1 MKMRWVII
9 TTMILFGIGGSCSPP
24 DPCHEGLGNIAGEV
38 VTCDT
43 SLDEPV
49 TTRTRAAGMTLS
61 TTTASVNESGTT
73 ATATLK
79 LADEPTSNVY
89 IDITSSDTGEVTVL
103 PSSVVFT
110 PSNWS
115 SAQTITMTGVDDG
128 TQDGDITST
137 IAIGIN
143 TNSTDDTYYDAVD
156 NKSITVTTADDD
168 VISFV
173 LNTTS
178 ATVTELGSTANF
190 NIQLGLQPTGNVVI
204 DLTASDTGEATVSPS
219 SFTFTTGNWNTA
231 QVATITGVYDTSVD
245 GNVASTITA
254 SINDGSSADEY
265 DPLADQTVSVSTT
278 DSGHTIGYT
287 VSKTTASVSE
297 TGSTETFTV
306 VLQSIP
312 TSNVVIDI
320 TDNDSTEIASSP
332 TSLTF
337 TNSDWN
343 TAQTVTI
350 TGQDDNIV
358 DGSKTALVTISVNDG
373 SSFDDYDP
381 LADQTIT
388 VTNSDSGDTAGVS
401 ISKTSSTVTEG
412 GSTDSFTFALLSEP
426 LANTTFSV
434 TSGDTTEVTVSP
446 SSLTF
451 TSGDWNTAQT
461 VTITPVQDNVRD
473 MDRWTEVTVGSVS
486 TVGGDYAS
494 QADTPVTVQINDSRT
509 GRMPDNKIATGR
521 QHSCGI
527 DNDTGN
533 VYCWGNDMCTA
544 ASDYGD
550 CDYDLSD
557 DTTVSTYG
565 SGPIVPHQP
574 DDSHL
579 GDNSTTSPVNTGVTA
594 TSVVSEGYTLCALSN
609 NRDNATCWGRYR
621 MSNHGDKN
629 SNQMWNLSWNAN
641 QIYGIDINFES
652 GCALLDNGTVACWGY
667 GRGGQI
673 GDGTRAYEKNIG
685 YPSISSTAV
694 QITSGQEHNCALL
707 STGAVQCWGKD
718 DQSQLGDNDAGGNA
732 GNCGSDACGLTPQ
745 NLDTTMTN
753 FIKIDAGVDHACGLL
768 DNGTVYCWGKNDVYQ
783 LGNTGSN
790 SDTPVLVSGLSGVND
805 IYIGGNQS
813 CALTDNRTTI
823 KCWGN
828 NYLGDGSST
837 DSGTPVTV
845 TKQNGLGS
853 ATRID
858 GVSSYQS
865 SICVYVD
872 KTEDIYCW
880 GANDDG
886 QLGIGDTTLR
896 TTMEKLGSPF

>member
-9 TTMILFGIGGSCSPP
+9 TTMILFGVGASCSPP
-24 DPCHEGLGNIAGEV
+24 DPCQEGLGNIAGEV
-38 VTCDT
+38 VVCDT
-43 SLDEPV
+43 SLDKTSVP
-49 TTRTRAAGMTLS
+49 RTRAAGMTLS
-61 TTTASVNESGTT
+61 ATTASVNESGTT
-73 ATATLK
+73 ATATLS

-89 IDITSSDTGEVTVL
+89 IDINSSDTSEVTVL
-103 PSSVVFT
+103 PSSMVFT

-115 SAQTITMTGVDDG
+115 STQTITMTGVDDG

-143 TNSTDDTYYDAVD
+143 TSSTDDTYYDAVD

-168 VISFV
+168 VISYV

-190 NIQLGLQPTGNVVI
+190 NIKLGLQPTGNVVI
-204 DLTASDTGEATVSPS
+204 DLTASDTTEATVSPS

-337 TNSDWN
+337 TNGNWN

-358 DGSKTALVTISVNDG
+358 DGSKTSLVTISVNDG

-388 VTNSDSGDTAGVS
+388 VTTADSGDSAGVS

-412 GSTDSFTFALLSEP
+412 NTDTFTVSLTSEP
-426 LANTTFSV
+426 IANTTFTVS
-434 TSGDTTEVTVSP
+434 SGDTTEVTISP
-446 SSLTF
+446 ASLTF
-451 TSGDWNTAQT
+451 TSGDWNTPQT
-461 VTITPVQDNVRD
+461 VTITGVQDNERD
-473 MDRWTEVTVGSVS
+473 MNRWTEVTVGSVS

-494 QADTPVTVQINDSRT
+494 QADTTVTVQVNDTRT
-509 GRMPDNKIATGR
+509 GRQPDQKIDMGKSHGCA
-521 QHSCGI
+521 I
-527 DNDTGN
+527 DKDTNN
-533 VYCWGNDMCTA
+533 VYCWGDDMCTT
-544 ASDYGD
+544 ASNYGF
-550 CDYDLSD
+550 CDYNLAD
-557 DTTVSTYG
+557 DVTQSTVG
-565 SGPIVPHQP
+565 SGQIIPQAA
-574 DDSHL
+574 DNSHM
-579 GDNSTTSPVNTGVTA
+579 GDNSTTTPVDVGITGI
-594 TSVVSEGYTLCALSN
+594 TSIHNSDYSACALHT
-609 NRDNATCWGRYR
+609 NRDNVTCWGRYR
-621 MSNHGDKN
+621 SNSYGTNN
-629 SNQMWNLSWNAN
+629 SNSIWNLTWTAN
-641 QIYGIDINFES
+641 QIAGIDMMFEG
-652 GCALLDNGTVACWGY
+652 GCAILDNGTVACWGY
-667 GRGGQI
+667 GRHGEI
-673 GDGTRAYEKNIG
+673 GDGSRAYDKTIG

-694 QITSGQEHNCALL
+694 DIASGTTHTCALL

-718 DQSQLGDNDAGGNA
+718 NLNQLGDADAGGNA
-732 GNCGSDACGLTPQ
+732 GVCDSNACSLTPV
-745 NLDTTMTN
+745 NLDGGITN
-753 FIKIDAGVDHACGLL
+753 FIKIDAGGSHTCGLL
-768 DNGTVYCWGKNDVYQ
+768 DNGTVYCWGANDSYQ
-783 LGNTGSN
+783 LGNTGAN
-790 SDTPVLVSGLSGVND
+790 SDTPVLVSGLTNVDD
-805 IYIGGNQS
+805 IFIGGARG
-813 CALTDNRTTI
+813 CALTDNRTI
-823 KCWGN
+823 MKCWGD
-828 NYLGDGSST
+828 NYLGDGSSGE
-837 DSGTPVTV
+837 SGTPVVV
-845 TKQNGLGS
+845 TKQNGLS
-853 ATRID
+853 ASTRID
-858 GVSSYQS
+858 EVAISNNTC
-865 SICVYVD
+865 IYVD
-872 KTEDIYCW
+872 ATEDVYCW
-880 GANDDG
+880 GGNTYG
-886 QLGIGDTTLR
+886 ELGTGDTTLR
-896 TTMEKLGSPF
+896 TTMEKVGSPF

>member
-9 TTMILFGIGGSCSPP
+9 TTMILFGVGASCSPP
-24 DPCHEGLGNIAGEV
+24 DPCQEGLGNIAGEV

-43 SLDEPV
+43 SLDTPT

-61 TTTASVNESGTT
+61 ATTASVNESGTT
-73 ATATLK
+73 ATATLR

-89 IDITSSDTGEVTVL
+89 IDINSSDTSEVTVL
-103 PSSVVFT
+103 PSSMVFT

-115 SAQTITMTGVDDG
+115 STQTITMTGVDDG

-143 TNSTDDTYYDAVD
+143 TSSTDDTYYDAVD

-168 VISFV
+168 VISYV

-204 DLTASDTGEATVSPS
+204 DLTASDTTEATVSPS

-358 DGSKTALVTISVNDG
+358 DGSKTSLVTISVNDG

-388 VTNSDSGDTAGVS
+388 VTTADSGDSAGVS

-412 GSTDSFTFALLSEP
+412 NTDNFTVSLTSEP
-426 LANTTFSV
+426 IANTTFTVS
-434 TSGDTTEVTVSP
+434 SGDTTEVTVSP
-446 SSLTF
+446 GSLTF
-451 TSGDWNTAQT
+451 TSGDWNTPQT
-461 VTITPVQDNVRD
+461 VTITSVQDNERD
-473 MDRWTEVTVGSVS
+473 MNRWTEVTVGSVS

-494 QADTPVTVQINDSRT
+494 QADTTVTVQVNDTRT
-509 GRMPDNKIATGR
+509 GRQPDQKIDMGKS
-521 QHSCGI
+521 HSCAI
-527 DNDTGN
+527 DKDTNN
-533 VYCWGNDMCTA
+533 VYCWGDDMCTT
-544 ASDYGD
+544 ASNYGF
-550 CDYDLSD
+550 CDYNLAD
-557 DTTVSTYG
+557 DVTQSTTG
-565 SGPIVPHQP
+565 SGQIIPQAA
-574 DDSHL
+574 DNSHM
-579 GDNSTTSPVNTGVTA
+579 GDNSTTTPVDVGITGIASIHNSDYST
-594 TSVVSEGYTLCALSN
+594 CALN
-609 NRDNATCWGRYR
+609 TNRDNVTCWGRFR
-621 MSNHGDKN
+621 SNSYGTNN
-629 SNQMWNLSWNAN
+629 SNSIWNLTWTAN
-641 QIYGIDINFES
+641 QIAGLDMTFEG

-667 GRGGQI
+667 GRYGEI
-673 GDGTRAYEKNIG
+673 GDGTRAYDKAIG

-694 QITSGQEHNCALL
+694 DIASGTTHNCALL
-707 STGAVQCWGKD
+707 STGAVQCWGRD
-718 DQSQLGDNDAGGNA
+718 NNNQLGDADAGGNA
-732 GNCGSDACGLTPQ
+732 GVCGSDACALTPV
-745 NLDTTMTN
+745 NLAGSITN
-753 FIKIDAGVDHACGLL
+753 FIKIDAGGSHTCGLL
-768 DNGTVYCWGKNDVYQ
+768 DNGTVYCWGSNDSYQ
-783 LGNTGSN
+783 LGNTGAN
-790 SDTPVLVSGLSGVND
+790 SDTPVLVSGLTNVDD
-805 IYIGGNQS
+805 IFIGGPRS
-813 CALTDNRTTI
+813 CALTDNRTI
-823 KCWGN
+823 MKCWGD
-828 NYLGDGSST
+828 NYLGDGSSSE
-837 DSGTPVTV
+837 SGTPVVV
-845 TKQNGLGS
+845 TKQNGLNAS
-853 ATRID
+853 TRID
-858 GVSSYQS
+858 DMGISNNTC
-865 SICVYVD
+865 IYVD
-872 KTEDIYCW
+872 ETEDVYCW
-880 GANDDG
+880 GGNTYG
-886 QLGIGDTTLR
+886 ELGTGDTTLR
-896 TTMEKLGSPF
+896 TTMEKVGSPF